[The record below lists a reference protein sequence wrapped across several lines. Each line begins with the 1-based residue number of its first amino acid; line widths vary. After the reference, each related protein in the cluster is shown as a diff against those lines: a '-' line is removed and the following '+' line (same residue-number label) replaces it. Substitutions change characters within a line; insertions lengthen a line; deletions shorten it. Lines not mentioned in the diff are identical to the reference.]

1 MKKFVSILGLGV
13 SILVASC
20 GGGGGGG
27 ATTQPASSSPSSF
40 LSQTEVFSPV
50 AGQSKMTQS
59 SSAALTNPRL
69 MFFDGS
75 YLYVATGVDN
85 SVVRIDANGIQT
97 SLTGFAGSPVGVATR
112 NGTLYV
118 TQTGGLY
125 QVGLNNLSLV
135 NGSSVSVSPQ
145 LVANSSNNICTNCLG
160 LVFNG
165 NVAYVSDGTST
176 LHAYDTANV
185 GWQSI
190 SLSSQAYGLALKDSY
205 LLTTDYAQTLSGFAI
220 TSITSTW
227 VAGSQLNVGA
237 QPYGVAIASNGD
249 IYVSNFAAN
258 TVNRIHR
265 GIMDPTPFLD
275 ATKICHPL
283 GLAIN
288 EQTQSLYVASQKGS
302 VNCGLQ
308 NQPTGYILRATIDLS
323 S

>member
-1 MKKFVSILGLGV
+1 
-13 SILVASC
+13 
-20 GGGGGGG
+20 
-27 ATTQPASSSPSSF
+27 
-40 LSQTEVFSPV
+40 
-50 AGQSKMTQS
+50 
-59 SSAALTNPRL
+59 
-69 MFFDGS
+69 
-75 YLYVATGVDN
+75 
-85 SVVRIDANGIQT
+85 
-97 SLTGFAGSPVGVATR
+97 
-112 NGTLYV
+112 
-118 TQTGGLY
+118 
-125 QVGLNNLSLV
+125 LV
-135 NGSSVSVSPQ
+135 NGGSLPVTPK
-145 LVANSSNNICTNCLG
+145 LVNNSSNNICANCLG

-165 NVAYVSDGTST
+165 SVAYVSDGTST
-176 LHAYDTANV
+176 LHAYDTDNV

-190 SLSSQAYGLALKDSY
+190 SLSSPAYGLALKDNY

-249 IYVSNFAAN
+249 IYVSNFAAS

-265 GIMDPTPFLD
+265 GVMDPAPFLD

-302 VNCGLQ
+302 GRCGLQ
-308 NQPTGYILRATIDLS
+308 SQPTGYILRATIDLS